1 MKQKTTEI
9 FIETQERIVFRQ
21 TSAREI
27 ETACAACD
35 SDSIFI
41 QPERA
46 AFLFNLTTREIYRRI
61 ERGTI
66 HFLETDAGA
75 TLVCAASLST
85 GSGVLTEL
93 DLPTTE
99 EDYEKLK

>member
-1 MKQKTTEI
+1 MKRKITEI
-9 FIETQERIVFRQ
+9 HIETRERIVFRQ
-21 TSAREI
+21 TSAQEI

-66 HFLETDAGA
+66 HFLETASGA

-85 GSGVLTEL
+85 KTDEFTRIDS
-93 DLPTTE
+93 
-99 EDYEKLK
+99 